1 MNHPHIVIIYYIKP
15 SPRWITTN
23 VSNYVLI
30 IPDHHV
36 IMNYVLIIPDHHVI
50 IIINNI
56 QQCTNPFILFMNYVY
71 CYYYWYYCYY
81 VYYILL
87 LLHIIAII
95 TKNNNYYYYYYFY
108 LLATPLLGMQ
118 NDPRLVGWFVALGLP
133 EKRPA
138 PNWEGLQTSHQ
149 AFTLDFIPLLVGG
162 IPTPLKNM
170 SSSVGMMKF
179 PTEWENKKCSK
190 PSTRLALCTCFQPEL
205 WVLKYF
211 PKRYLATSYALSANT
226 MNHFPLTQKPLG
238 LLHTISSPP
247 VK

>member
-95 TKNNNYYYYYYFY
+95 TKNNYYYYYYFY

-133 EKRPA
+133 EK
-138 PNWEGLQTSHQ
+138 TSCTQ
-149 AFTLDFIPLLVGG
+149 LGG
-162 IPTPLKNM
+162 VANQ
-170 SSSVGMMKF
+170 SSSVHFGF
-179 PTEWENKKCSK
+179 HPTSGWWYTY
-190 PSTRLALCTCFQPEL
+190 PSE
-205 WVLKYF
+205 KYEF
-211 PKRYLATSYALSANT
+211 VSWDDEIPNWMGK
-226 MNHFPLTQKPLG
+226 
-238 LLHTISSPP
+238 
-247 VK
+247 

>member
-95 TKNNNYYYYYYFY
+95 TKNNNYYYYYFY

-133 EKRPA
+133 EKNVLHPIGR
-138 PNWEGLQTSHQ
+138 G
-149 AFTLDFIPLLVGG
+149 
-162 IPTPLKNM
+162 
-170 SSSVGMMKF
+170 
-179 PTEWENKKCSK
+179 CK
-190 PSTRLALCTCFQPEL
+190 PVIKRSL
-205 WVLKYF
+205 W
-211 PKRYLATSYALSANT
+211 
-226 MNHFPLTQKPLG
+226 
-238 LLHTISSPP
+238 ISSHFWLVVYLPLWKIW
-247 VK
+247 VRQLGWWNSQLNGKIKNVRNHQQDLHFALVFNLSYGS

>member
-95 TKNNNYYYYYYFY
+95 TKNNYYYYYFY

-133 EKRPA
+133 EK
-138 PNWEGLQTSHQ
+138 TSCTQ
-149 AFTLDFIPLLVGG
+149 LGG
-162 IPTPLKNM
+162 VANQ
-170 SSSVGMMKF
+170 SSSVHFGF
-179 PTEWENKKCSK
+179 HPTSGWWYTY
-190 PSTRLALCTCFQPEL
+190 PSE
-205 WVLKYF
+205 KYEF
-211 PKRYLATSYALSANT
+211 VSWDDEIPNWMGK
-226 MNHFPLTQKPLG
+226 
-238 LLHTISSPP
+238 
-247 VK
+247 